1 MTTTSNAQGKIQ
13 FIQNHQTALDAG
25 KYTIDINQ
33 TITINSEKPVNQE
46 FKSSLVFVVTGD
58 PFELNPQDIHTVF
71 PPAGSS
77 GDHAHVFPHIVL
89 KRSTL
94 PWEMNAQVG
103 EEIAPWLALL
113 VIYEEETQGESPSVL
128 PIRTLTLDKLNSAIN
143 SQDLYEKEEDTS
155 SKKIGKIYFPGL
167 GNISD
172 LNFSTQTGH
181 HLTDK
186 VTVLDIKKGLLQTIL
201 PSLDDLRYLAHVRQ
215 PSWNIID
222 NSSVYSIIRVCE
234 NIDKEHKLDK
244 LKFSKNNEDNI
255 IPDKEYYEDKLSEL
269 KSIIDALTIGTIPEI
284 IKTHLKL
291 SDQAFLIPSE
301 GLATIIANRLPK
313 DNGTSTVYLVSLHN
327 RYDKNGLFDYSKADN
342 DSYIRFIT
350 LKSWSF
356 SCPKDSELSFSVLLQ
371 NLAVSPSKNHDKVD
385 QDKKIA
391 DQYLNKG
398 YIPLPHSLRQGGKTF
413 SWYHSPLIPAIPS
426 PNTSPPDLAS
436 ISIRCADQLIA
447 YDEQYGLF
455 DVSYAAAWQLGQL
468 LALQDQKFAISLFNW
483 KRSNIQKKIQDDQIA
498 FYPHF
503 FSNEDKNINDDLDF
517 TKDQDIKSWFE
528 KLGLLY
534 NVPFNYLVP
543 DEKILPQESI
553 YFFYLDWFWV
563 ESLLDGA
570 FSIGRVQQKDIKHDK
585 ENSISQD
592 KLKIITG
599 FLLRSQVVSGWPDL
613 QIEGFDDK
621 QNKLEL
627 LRGDRL
633 STDVMI
639 CLFDGIIQ
647 QLDISLKPEGLHF
660 GFDVDEKNKEQLF
673 LTLRDTNGQLPTLEE
688 EKKKYRIDLNND
700 LWNNRDRVIKI
711 KSLSD
716 EIDGRSNRSNEDK
729 KNNPFTSEDLA
740 LQLIQGAA
748 KVYFKLKS

>member
-33 TITINSEKPVNQE
+33 TIRINSEKPVNQE

-77 GDHAHVFPHIVL
+77 GDHAHVLPHIVL

-94 PWEMNAQVG
+94 PWEMNVKEG

-113 VIYEEETQGESPSVL
+113 VIYEEETQGENPSVL
-128 PIRTLTLDKLNSAIN
+128 PIKTLVLRDLRVQIPNDKDKFSILDVEYDN
-143 SQDLYEKEEDTS
+143 EERF
-155 SKKIGKIYFPGL
+155 KVL
-167 GNISD
+167 
-172 LNFSTQTGH
+172 TGH
-181 HLTDK
+181 QLDDK
-186 VTVLDIKKGLLQTIL
+186 VAVLDIKKELLQTIL
-201 PSLDDLRYLAHVRQ
+201 PSLDGLRYLAHVRQ
-215 PSWNIID
+215 TLLNIWNIID
-222 NSSVYSIIRVCE
+222 NNSVYSIVHVYE
-234 NIDKEHKLDK
+234 NIDEEHKLDK
-244 LKFSKNNEDNI
+244 LKFSKNSKDNVV
-255 IPDKEYYEDKLSEL
+255 PDKEYSKDKLSEL
-269 KSIIDALTIGTIPEI
+269 KSIIDELTIGTIPEI
-284 IKTHLKL
+284 IKAHLKEHSEEL
-291 SDQAFLIPSE
+291 SKQAFLSPSE
-301 GLATIIANRLPK
+301 ALATIIANRLPK
-313 DNGTSTVYLVSLHN
+313 DNGTSTVYLVSLYN

-356 SCPKDSELSFSVLLQ
+356 SCPKDSKLSFSVLLQ

-385 QDKKIA
+385 QDKKVA

-413 SWYHSPLIPAIPS
+413 SWYHSPLIPAQ
-426 PNTSPPDLAS
+426 NTSPPDLAN
-436 ISIRCADQLIA
+436 ISVRCPDQLIA

-483 KRSNIQKKIQDDQIA
+483 KRRNIQKKIQDDQIA
-498 FYPHF
+498 FYSHF
-503 FSNEDKNINDDLDF
+503 FSNEDKKINDDLDF

-534 NVPFNYLVP
+534 NVPFNYLIP

-553 YFFYLDWFWV
+553 RFFSLDWFWV

-570 FSIGRVQQKDIKHDK
+570 FSIGRVQQKDIEYDK
-585 ENSISQD
+585 ENSISRD
-592 KLKIITG
+592 NLKNITG

-613 QIEGFDDK
+613 QIEGFMNVKDQHDDAD
-621 QNKLEL
+621 KLKL

-639 CLFDGIIQ
+639 CLFDGVINQ
-647 QLDISLKPEGLHF
+647 VDISLKPEGLHF
-660 GFDVDEKNKEQLF
+660 GFDVDKNDKNQLHLELRNQEGELLIGDKNTIQMNENFYKGKDIEK
-673 LTLRDTNGQLPTLEE
+673 
-688 EKKKYRIDLNND
+688 
-700 LWNNRDRVIKI
+700 RVINVQE
-711 KSLSD
+711 LSST
-716 EIDGRSNRSNEDK
+716 INNKVPAKDGN
-729 KNNPFTSEDLA
+729 FTSEDLV
-740 LQLIQGAA
+740 LQLIQGAK
-748 KVYFKLKS
+748 KVSFKIKSP